1 MFRNHIPK
9 QMAFAKPQD
18 SFAKPQ
24 DRFPTFL
31 NGGRTWQPRTTHSF
45 GQTEK
50 PTLQV
55 YRLQQTSF
63 LGYRKYIKHKRNGE
77 QVSPK
82 LQGDEEMPLSP
93 SLQDQ

>member
-1 MFRNHIPK
+1 MFIVSQQCYETTK
-9 QMAFAKPQD
+9 M